1 MTRANSS
8 PLRLLAALAAGILT
22 GLMAVILL
30 PFLFVFWLTYW
41 LPHELD
47 ALSRAAVPSPTD
59 DGSWLCGCNYSNV
72 GVICTKCGALKPV
85 AVQCDGG
92 EEDTTPLVDAIMRDN
107 FIGGWTEGRTNEQ

>member
-1 MTRANSS
+1 MTRATSS
-8 PLRLLAALAAGILT
+8 PLRLLAALAAGILIVLFT
-22 GLMAVILL
+22 VILL

-47 ALSRAAVPSPTD
+47 ALSRAAVPSPTE
-59 DGSWLCGCNYSNV
+59 
-72 GVICTKCGALKPV
+72 

-107 FIGGWTEGRTNEQ
+107 FIADLERRLENRVLEDAPIPEVFQRWMDGRKNK

>member
-59 DGSWLCGCNYSNV
+59 V

>member
-1 MTRANSS
+1 MTGSTSS

-47 ALSRAAVPSPTD
+47 ALSRAAVPSPTE
-59 DGSWLCGCNYSNV
+59 V
-72 GVICTKCGALKPV
+72 
-85 AVQCDGG
+85 VQCDGG
-92 EEDTTPLVDAIMRDN
+92 KEDTTPLVDAIMRDN
-107 FIGGWTEGRTNEQ
+107 FIADLEKRLENTVLEEKPLPPAFQRWMDGRKK